1 MNIVVSALNI
11 YPIKSCGG
19 MSVKEAVVVERG
31 FQYDRRWM
39 VTDRNGMFLTQRNH
53 PKLSL
58 AVTRMKDGHF
68 AISAPDHEEVQI
80 PLEPRDGE
88 KIPVEVWG
96 SRVDALRGSREADEW
111 FSSLLGLPCLLVFM
125 PSTAIRPVSHSS
137 AMKTDHIAFS
147 DAFPFLLISEASLE
161 DLNGRLEQPVPMNRF
176 RPNIV
181 IRGCGPYEEDT
192 WHELQ
197 IGSLPF
203 LAAKPCDR
211 CTTTTVDQATGV
223 KGVEP
228 LRTLAN
234 YRNRNGDVLF
244 GQNLIHK
251 FHGVLRIGD
260 ILTPL
265 PQENH
270 A

>member
-1 MNIVVSALNI
+1 MSIVVSELNI

-19 MSVKEAVVVERG
+19 VSVREAVVVERG

-39 VTDRNGMFLTQRNH
+39 ITDRNGMFLTQRNH

-58 AVTRMKDGHF
+58 AATEMEGDHF
-68 AISAPDHEEVQI
+68 VLSARNQEEMRI
-80 PLEPRDGE
+80 PLELPEGE
-88 KIPVEVWG
+88 NISVEVWG
-96 SRVDALRGSREADEW
+96 SRVEGLRGIREADEW
-111 FSSLLGLPCLLVFM
+111 FSALLGLPCLLVYM
-125 PSTAIRPVSHSS
+125 PASAIRPVSHTS
-137 AMKTDHIAFS
+137 AKKTDHIAFS

-161 DLNGRLEQPVPMNRF
+161 DLNSRLDKPVPMNRF

-181 IRGCGPYEEDT
+181 VRGCRPYEEDT
-192 WHELQ
+192 WNELQ
-197 IGSLPF
+197 IGTLPF
-203 LAAKPCDR
+203 LPAKPCDR
-211 CTTTTVDQATGV
+211 CTTTTVDQATGI

-228 LRTLAN
+228 LRTLAT

-251 FHGVLRIGD
+251 SQGILRVGD
-260 ILTPL
+260 TLTPF
-265 PQENH
+265 QREDH

>member
-1 MNIVVSALNI
+1 MNITVSELNI

-19 MSVKEAVVVERG
+19 ISVREAAVVERG

-53 PKLSL
+53 PKLAL
-58 AVTRMKDGHF
+58 AVTSLNGNHILITSSNLDQVR
-68 AISAPDHEEVQI
+68 I
-80 PLEPRDGE
+80 PLELPEGE
-88 KIPVEVWG
+88 TIPVEVWG
-96 SRVDALRGSREADEW
+96 SQVNALRGPKEADGW
-111 FSSLLGLPCLLVFM
+111 FSVLLGHPCLLVHM
-125 PSTAIRPVSHSS
+125 PSTAIRTVSHSS
-137 AMKTDHIAFS
+137 ALKSDHIAFP
-147 DAFPFLLISEASLE
+147 DAFPFMLLSEASLD
-161 DLNGRLEQPVPMNRF
+161 DLNGRLAEPVPMNRF

-181 IRGCGPYEEDT
+181 VRGCAPYEEDT
-192 WHELQ
+192 WRDLR

-203 LAAKPCDR
+203 LGAKPCAR
-211 CTTTTVDQATGV
+211 CTTTTVDQATAV

-228 LRTLAN
+228 LQTLAS

-244 GQNLIHK
+244 GQNLLHRAK
-251 FHGVLRIGD
+251 GVLRIGD

-265 PQENH
+265 QWEGH